1 MTGTGTEPVSPVSV
15 ITTVLFYVEH
25 AVYTV
30 ALTKII
36 LWMRVVGKLKLK
48 VTTLLVKSM
57 NSITFCL
64 NSEGRTPK
72 STPAVDAV
80 APL

>member
-1 MTGTGTEPVSPVSV
+1 MTGKETDSVSPVSH
-15 ITTVLFYVEH
+15 ITTVLFYAEH
-25 AVYTV
+25 AVYTM

-36 LWMRVVGKLKLK
+36 LWMRVWGRLKLK

-64 NSEGRTPK
+64 K
-72 STPAVDAV
+72 S
-80 APL
+80 

>member
-15 ITTVLFYVEH
+15 ITTVLFYAEH
-25 AVYTV
+25 AVYAV

-36 LWMRVVGKLKLK
+36 VWTRVAGKLKLK
-48 VTTLLVKSM
+48 VTTLLVKSL

-64 NSEGRTPK
+64 KSEGRTPK
-72 STPAVDAV
+72 RTPAVEAV
-80 APL
+80 ALL